1 MLPGSVAEDSVPYWR
16 LISIL
21 FSSFPL
27 VPALAFRLHQSAYEL
42 YRTDQSVA
50 ELNGDDG
57 LVVSG
62 EVRNLK
68 KNALLGT
75 VSGPAFE
82 ARLDTERGEGIVRFL
97 LTQSGIE
104 LMAARESGSRTAN

>member
-1 MLPGSVAEDSVPYWR
+1 MLRGSVADDSVPYWR

-27 VPALAFRLHQSAYEL
+27 TPALAFRLHRSAYEL
-42 YRTDQSVA
+42 YRSDKGVA
-50 ELNGDDG
+50 ELEEDG
-57 LVVSG
+57 GVVVSG

-75 VSGPAFE
+75 LSGPAFE
-82 ARLDTERGEGIVRFL
+82 ARSDTERGEGIVRFL

-104 LMAARESGSRTAN
+104 LMATSDARTRTAN

>member
-1 MLPGSVAEDSVPYWR
+1 MLRRSVADDSVPYWR

-21 FSSFPL
+21 FSTFPL
-27 VPALAFRLHQSAYEL
+27 TPALAFRLHQSAYEL
-42 YRTDQSVA
+42 YRSDKGVA
-50 ELNGDDG
+50 ALEEDG
-57 LVVSG
+57 GIVVSG

-75 VSGPAFE
+75 LSGPAFE
-82 ARLDTERGEGIVRFL
+82 ARIDTERGEGIVRFL

-104 LMAARESGSRTAN
+104 LMASRDTRSRTAN